1 MIEDRENK
9 IIEERIK
16 GWTAFEYEKF
26 LNEIDREIE
35 KIRKKTKATDKELEI
50 GYKILSP
57 APTACFI
64 DPVIFMHEKYDEYL
78 WNIKKEQI
86 LNIEEH
92 FSAKPIYLKNNIY
105 IINNADKLN
114 KAAANTML
122 KFLEEPEDNIL
133 GFFITNNKEQM
144 LDTIKSR
151 CQIVLVN
158 YVAGEL
164 LTSDENFSNI
174 KELSQIYLKSLLI
187 EKKDGII
194 LNKMVFTE
202 SVLDRNELHNCLK
215 FWMILFTDAIKQNI
229 VPTLT
234 EEQLKYVYADEADLL
249 NVALFGKTAAQW
261 RKENPALKGNI
272 RDYATIEQLLVIANM
287 ESYNAILIE
296 QNVSQSERLKQL
308 NAMAISQLR
317 VLQQSNSK
325 LLAEGRKD

>member
-1 MIEDRENK
+1 MIVNPKINNLVNSYHENK
-9 IIEERIK
+9 FSH
-16 GWTAFEYEKF
+16 AFLF
-26 LNEIDREIE
+26 VTNDIDRCRNDVLELI
-35 KIRKKTKATDKELEI
+35 KVISCPSSYSDDCKTCNLCYQIDKGSLPNLI
-50 GYKILSP
+50 QIYPDG
-57 APTACFI
+57 
-64 DPVIFMHEKYDEYL
+64 M
-78 WNIKKEQI
+78 NIKKEQI

-114 KAAANTML
+114 KEAANTML

-158 YVAGEL
+158 YGDGEL
-164 LTSDENFSNI
+164 LTLDENFSNI

-215 FWMILFTDAIKQNI
+215 FWMILFTDAIKQKDLNEFDFLYNI
-229 VPTLT
+229 DIYKLININKIVFNTL
-234 EEQLKYVYADEADLL
+234 K
-249 NVALFGKTAAQW
+249 NVTT
-261 RKENPALKGNI
+261 N
-272 RDYATIEQLLVIANM
+272 VNM
-287 ESYNAILIE
+287 ELLMDGFVLEVEKIL
-296 QNVSQSERLKQL
+296 
-308 NAMAISQLR
+308 
-317 VLQQSNSK
+317 
-325 LLAEGRKD
+325 

>member
-1 MIEDRENK
+1 MIVNPKINNLVNSYHENK
-9 IIEERIK
+9 FSH
-16 GWTAFEYEKF
+16 AFLF
-26 LNEIDREIE
+26 VTNDIDRCRNDVLELI
-35 KIRKKTKATDKELEI
+35 KVISCPSSYSDDCKTCNLCYQIDKGSLPNLI
-50 GYKILSP
+50 QIYPDG
-57 APTACFI
+57 
-64 DPVIFMHEKYDEYL
+64 M
-78 WNIKKEQI
+78 NIKKEQI

-158 YVAGEL
+158 YGDGEL

-215 FWMILFTDAIKQNI
+215 FWMILFTDAIKQKDLKEFDFLYNI
-229 VPTLT
+229 DIYKLININKIVFNTL
-234 EEQLKYVYADEADLL
+234 K
-249 NVALFGKTAAQW
+249 NVTT
-261 RKENPALKGNI
+261 N
-272 RDYATIEQLLVIANM
+272 VNM
-287 ESYNAILIE
+287 ELLMDGFVLEVEKIL
-296 QNVSQSERLKQL
+296 
-308 NAMAISQLR
+308 
-317 VLQQSNSK
+317 
-325 LLAEGRKD
+325 

>member
-1 MIEDRENK
+1 MIVNPKINNLVNSYHENK
-9 IIEERIK
+9 FSH
-16 GWTAFEYEKF
+16 AFLF
-26 LNEIDREIE
+26 VTNDIDRCRNDVLELI
-35 KIRKKTKATDKELEI
+35 KVISCPSSYSDDCKTCNLCYQIDKGSLPNLI
-50 GYKILSP
+50 QIYPDG
-57 APTACFI
+57 
-64 DPVIFMHEKYDEYL
+64 M
-78 WNIKKEQI
+78 NIKKEQI

-122 KFLEEPEDNIL
+122 KVLEEPEDNIL

-215 FWMILFTDAIKQNI
+215 FWMILFTDAIKQKDLNEFDFLYNI
-229 VPTLT
+229 SIYKLININKIVFNTL
-234 EEQLKYVYADEADLL
+234 K
-249 NVALFGKTAAQW
+249 NVTT
-261 RKENPALKGNI
+261 N
-272 RDYATIEQLLVIANM
+272 VNM
-287 ESYNAILIE
+287 ELLMDEFVLEVEKIL
-296 QNVSQSERLKQL
+296 
-308 NAMAISQLR
+308 
-317 VLQQSNSK
+317 
-325 LLAEGRKD
+325 

>member
-1 MIEDRENK
+1 MIVNPKINNLVNSYHENK
-9 IIEERIK
+9 FSH
-16 GWTAFEYEKF
+16 AFLF
-26 LNEIDREIE
+26 VTNDIDRCRNDVLELI
-35 KIRKKTKATDKELEI
+35 KVISCPSSYSDDCKTCNLCYQIDKGSLPNLI
-50 GYKILSP
+50 QIYPDG
-57 APTACFI
+57 
-64 DPVIFMHEKYDEYL
+64 M
-78 WNIKKEQI
+78 NIKKEQI

-215 FWMILFTDAIKQNI
+215 FWMILFTAAIKQKDLNEFDFLYNI
-229 VPTLT
+229 DIYKLININKIVFNTL
-234 EEQLKYVYADEADLL
+234 K
-249 NVALFGKTAAQW
+249 NVTT
-261 RKENPALKGNI
+261 N
-272 RDYATIEQLLVIANM
+272 VNM
-287 ESYNAILIE
+287 ELLMDGFVLEVEKIL
-296 QNVSQSERLKQL
+296 
-308 NAMAISQLR
+308 
-317 VLQQSNSK
+317 
-325 LLAEGRKD
+325 